1 MSYIEEMLEEIL
13 KLVYREYRE
22 IVEIERLTCELEETL
37 NHSDRKSANLILEM
51 RQSEMERV
59 SQAKR
64 AISELLESMD
74 DDLKNDIKRLLEG
87 EQLSERKESEA
98 ERISMIS
105 RQRNHTME
113 NIRRIDRA
121 LSRRVAGK
129 DSYYEEYLDI
139 KMNSLP

>member
-22 IVEIERLTCELEETL
+22 IVEIERLTCELEERL

-59 SQAKR
+59 SQVKR

-129 DSYYEEYLDI
+129 DSYYEE
-139 KMNSLP
+139 

>member
-37 NHSDRKSANLILEM
+37 HHSDRKSANLILEM

-129 DSYYEEYLDI
+129 DSYYEE
-139 KMNSLP
+139 

>member
-74 DDLKNDIKRLLEG
+74 DDLKYDIKRLLEG

-129 DSYYEEYLDI
+129 DSYYEE
-139 KMNSLP
+139 

>member
-129 DSYYEEYLDI
+129 DSYYVE
-139 KMNSLP
+139 

>member
-87 EQLSERKESEA
+87 EPLSERKESEA

-129 DSYYEEYLDI
+129 DSYYEE
-139 KMNSLP
+139 

>member
-1 MSYIEEMLEEIL
+1 M
-13 KLVYREYRE
+13 
-22 IVEIERLTCELEETL
+22 TG
-37 NHSDRKSANLILEM
+37 NLRIFEM

-129 DSYYEEYLDI
+129 DSYYEE
-139 KMNSLP
+139 

>member
-37 NHSDRKSANLILEM
+37 NHSDRKCANLILEM

-129 DSYYEEYLDI
+129 DSYYEE
-139 KMNSLP
+139 

>member
-22 IVEIERLTCELEETL
+22 IVEIERVTCVMEETL

-129 DSYYEEYLDI
+129 DSYYEE
-139 KMNSLP
+139 

>member
-1 MSYIEEMLEEIL
+1 MNYIEEMLEEIL
-13 KLVYREYRE
+13 KLVYREYRG

-51 RQSEMERV
+51 RQAEMERV

-64 AISELLESMD
+64 AIGELLESMD
-74 DDLKNDIKRLLEG
+74 EDLKNDIKRLLEG
-87 EQLSERKESEA
+87 EQLSGRKESEA

-129 DSYYEEYLDI
+129 DSYYEE
-139 KMNSLP
+139 

>member
-1 MSYIEEMLEEIL
+1 MSYIEEKLEEIL

-129 DSYYEEYLDI
+129 DSYYEE
-139 KMNSLP
+139 

>member
-74 DDLKNDIKRLLEG
+74 DDLKNDIKWLLEG

-129 DSYYEEYLDI
+129 DSYYEE
-139 KMNSLP
+139 

>member
-87 EQLSERKESEA
+87 EQLSDRKESEA

-129 DSYYEEYLDI
+129 DSYYEE
-139 KMNSLP
+139 

>member
-1 MSYIEEMLEEIL
+1 MSYTEEMLEEIL

-129 DSYYEEYLDI
+129 DSYYEE
-139 KMNSLP
+139 

>member
-1 MSYIEEMLEEIL
+1 MSYTEEILEEIL

-129 DSYYEEYLDI
+129 DSYYEE
-139 KMNSLP
+139 

>member
-13 KLVYREYRE
+13 KLVYREYRG

-51 RQSEMERV
+51 RQSEMEWV

-129 DSYYEEYLDI
+129 DSYYE
-139 KMNSLP
+139 K

>member
-37 NHSDRKSANLILEM
+37 NHSDRKSANLILEI

-129 DSYYEEYLDI
+129 DSYYEE
-139 KMNSLP
+139 

>member
-113 NIRRIDRA
+113 NIRRIDRS

-129 DSYYEEYLDI
+129 DSYYEE
-139 KMNSLP
+139 

>member
-1 MSYIEEMLEEIL
+1 MSYTEEMLEEIL

-51 RQSEMERV
+51 CQSEMERV

-129 DSYYEEYLDI
+129 DSYYEE
-139 KMNSLP
+139 

>member
-1 MSYIEEMLEEIL
+1 MSYIEEILEEIL

-129 DSYYEEYLDI
+129 DSYYEE
-139 KMNSLP
+139 

>member
-64 AISELLESMD
+64 SISELLESMD

-129 DSYYEEYLDI
+129 DSYYEE
-139 KMNSLP
+139 

>member
-37 NHSDRKSANLILEM
+37 NHIDRKSANLILEM

-129 DSYYEEYLDI
+129 DSYYEE
-139 KMNSLP
+139 

>member
-1 MSYIEEMLEEIL
+1 MNYIEEMLEEIL
-13 KLVYREYRE
+13 KLVYREYRG

-51 RQSEMERV
+51 RQAEMERV

-64 AISELLESMD
+64 AIGELLESMD
-74 DDLKNDIKRLLEG
+74 EDLKNDIKRLLEG
-87 EQLSERKESEA
+87 EQLSGRKESEA

-121 LSRRVAGK
+121 VSRRVAGK
-129 DSYYEEYLDI
+129 DSYYEE
-139 KMNSLP
+139 

>member
-22 IVEIERLTCELEETL
+22 IVEIDRLTCELEDTL

-129 DSYYEEYLDI
+129 DSYYEE
-139 KMNSLP
+139 

>member
-121 LSRRVAGK
+121 LSRRVVGK
-129 DSYYEEYLDI
+129 DSYYEE
-139 KMNSLP
+139 

>member
-1 MSYIEEMLEEIL
+1 MDYIEEMLEEIL
-13 KLVYREYRE
+13 KLVYREYRG

-51 RQSEMERV
+51 RQAEMERV

-64 AISELLESMD
+64 AIGELLESMD
-74 DDLKNDIKRLLEG
+74 EDLKNDIKRLLEG
-87 EQLSERKESEA
+87 EQLSGRKESEA

-129 DSYYEEYLDI
+129 DSYYEE
-139 KMNSLP
+139 

>member
-105 RQRNHTME
+105 RQRNHKME

-129 DSYYEEYLDI
+129 DSYYEE
-139 KMNSLP
+139 

>member
-113 NIRRIDRA
+113 NIRRVDRA

-129 DSYYEEYLDI
+129 DSYYEE
-139 KMNSLP
+139 

>member
-1 MSYIEEMLEEIL
+1 MSYTEEMLEEIL

-37 NHSDRKSANLILEM
+37 NHSARKSANLILEM

-129 DSYYEEYLDI
+129 DSYYEE
-139 KMNSLP
+139 

>member
-64 AISELLESMD
+64 AMSELLESMD

-113 NIRRIDRA
+113 NIRRIERA

-129 DSYYEEYLDI
+129 DSYYEE
-139 KMNSLP
+139 

>member
-1 MSYIEEMLEEIL
+1 MNYIEEMLEEIL
-13 KLVYREYRE
+13 KLVYREYRG
-22 IVEIERLTCELEETL
+22 IVEIERLTGELEETL

-64 AISELLESMD
+64 AISELIESMD
-74 DDLKNDIKRLLEG
+74 DDLKNDIKQLLEG

-105 RQRNHTME
+105 RQRNRTME

-129 DSYYEEYLDI
+129 DSYYEE
-139 KMNSLP
+139 

>member
-105 RQRNHTME
+105 RQRNHAME

-129 DSYYEEYLDI
+129 DSYYEE
-139 KMNSLP
+139 

>member
-1 MSYIEEMLEEIL
+1 MSYTEEMLEEIL

-129 DSYYEEYLDI
+129 DSI
-139 KMNSLP
+139 MKNNSILR

>member
-121 LSRRVAGK
+121 LSRRVAG
-129 DSYYEEYLDI
+129 
-139 KMNSLP
+139 

>member
-1 MSYIEEMLEEIL
+1 MRYIEDMLEEIL

-129 DSYYEEYLDI
+129 DSYYEE
-139 KMNSLP
+139 

>member
-22 IVEIERLTCELEETL
+22 IVGIERLTCELEETL

-129 DSYYEEYLDI
+129 DSYYEE
-139 KMNSLP
+139 

>member
-13 KLVYREYRE
+13 KLVYREYRK

-129 DSYYEEYLDI
+129 DSYYEE
-139 KMNSLP
+139 

>member
-1 MSYIEEMLEEIL
+1 M

-129 DSYYEEYLDI
+129 DSYYEE
-139 KMNSLP
+139 

>member
-98 ERISMIS
+98 EWISMIS

-129 DSYYEEYLDI
+129 DSYYEE
-139 KMNSLP
+139 

>member
-1 MSYIEEMLEEIL
+1 MSYTEEMLEEIL

-64 AISELLESMD
+64 AISELLETMD

-129 DSYYEEYLDI
+129 DSYYEE
-139 KMNSLP
+139 

>member
-121 LSRRVAGK
+121 SSRRVAGK
-129 DSYYEEYLDI
+129 DSYYEE
-139 KMNSLP
+139 